1 MAKPTH
7 KTAQEVFEQV
17 QKLDP
22 DEREKLSDMFA
33 AETEAQHFSSP
44 EIEQAW
50 MDEVRRRRKLHAEG
64 KTHDVPSEKVFADL
78 RRKYL

>member
-1 MAKPTH
+1 MAKLTH

-22 DEREKLSDMFA
+22 DEREKLIDMLA
-33 AETEAQHFSSP
+33 AETETEFFSSP
-44 EIEQAW
+44 KIEQAW
-50 MDEVRRRRKLHAEG
+50 MDEVRRRRQLHAEG
-64 KTHDVPSEKVFADL
+64 KTHDVPSDKVFADL